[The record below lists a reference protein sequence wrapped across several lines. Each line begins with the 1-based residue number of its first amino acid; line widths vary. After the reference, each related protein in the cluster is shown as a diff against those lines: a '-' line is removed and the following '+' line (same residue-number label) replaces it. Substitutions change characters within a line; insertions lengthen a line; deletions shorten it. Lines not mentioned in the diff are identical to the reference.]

1 MFGAL
6 RAALFSGV
14 AALFSGP
21 AAATATYIG
30 GTTSTTD
37 QASTYT
43 FSNHAIGPASDD
55 RHVLVSVQSG
65 HSAART
71 APSVTIGGIAAT
83 QVGFNASSDDTI
95 LCGFYIALVPTGTTA
110 NIVVTYSGSAVRC
123 RVDVWTITGLQSTTA
138 TDTASDDTDSS
149 GVVSDTLDVQ
159 AKGCAFGVYSY
170 LSTGT
175 PTAAWAGLTEQ
186 FDGNLEASQYGTSAF
201 DNFATA
207 QSGMTVSVT
216 ITNPGTLTKPAFLAV
231 AMR

>member
-1 MFGAL
+1 MQGDFPPPYC
-6 RAALFSGV
+6 V
-14 AALFSGP
+14 
-21 AAATATYIG
+21 ATYIG

-43 FSNHAIGPASDD
+43 FSNHDVGQPSPY
-55 RHVLVSVQSG
+55 RWVLVGIQSG

-71 APSVTIGGIAAT
+71 ISSVTIGGVAAT
-83 QVGFNASSDDTI
+83 QVGFNASADDTI
-95 LCGFYIALVPTGTTA
+95 LTAFYIALVPAGTTA
-110 NIVVTYSGSAVRC
+110 TIVVVFSGSAVRC
-123 RVDVWTITGLQSTTA
+123 RVGVWTIIGLLSATA

-159 AKGCAFGVYSY
+159 AGGCAFGLYSY

-201 DNFATA
+201 DNFVAA

-216 ITNPGTLTKPAFLAV
+216 ITNPGTLTKPAMLAV